1 MRENHIREV
10 HVKLQSYILKVTDAK
25 KADIRKALKEAGIE
39 VRAITEIYTEDAG
52 EGKDA
57 EKKADG
63 NG

>member
-1 MRENHIREV
+1 M
-10 HVKLQSYILKVTDAK
+10 KLQSYILKVTDAK